1 MAAVS
6 QAYGYANSTV
16 RSTASDQT
24 DVSEQ
29 SAGRSWVGGRKR
41 DWENAFLTK
50 FSDLEAT
57 LQENDRWLALYWD
70 NISGM
75 KGTKKPSM
83 AITAALKTSS
93 AKRRA
98 RSRIDIRDV
107 FAGSMRNTGA
117 GKGGQ
122 LSPVVSRFSTS
133 SRKSLRIAKRRGS
146 SIGGSN
152 SLGMAMAHMAMIPP
166 KSPYLTNVAP
176 PVPPLPPAQRKTSN
190 MSLKSQR
197 SKEAIH
203 KVSDGTL
210 NRSNSAAAKTAA
222 AVKRLQAISGS
233 PPKPQDTT
241 KPAESNGPTQL
252 ATPPSSA
259 NIVSPKAES
268 PQQRARFTPVAP
280 VPTLR
285 DMLLSNHYSPQ
296 KPAPP
301 PQPARSQSSLAGP
314 QYGNID
320 RALNSLS
327 LEAQQQQQQEMRF
340 RVQASSQSSQQSSPE
355 PPRRT
360 HPRSQ
365 SVTSSEG
372 EHEMTK
378 SEEDVREG
386 LQRVQLELDS
396 VKEQSENAEDLDALC
411 RDIDEVESML
421 PPSQP
426 ESQAGDSSASD
437 KEGSEHNAG
446 KRFVDVEIDQKPIS
460 LSLNSAAGTSSESV
474 AADASAKRKHS
485 DEEASQFQQPAG
497 MATAA
502 RAAVGRGRG
511 RGKPRAGLQ
520 AAASGIPRQAMGRGR
535 ANLKVPPRTDSRL
548 NSSSGGIRKLANPP
562 KTRINAPS
570 ATGIRVAEARR
581 KFESPVMP
589 HAPSV
594 QPSTAGKQQGK
605 PQFIS
610 PVAAMR
616 PGYSSI
622 VQTPAA
628 MAAHPTTGGTQVKR
642 GVAQARSVASKPVQK
657 SSTAAMREA
666 ARKAASARKPPGQ
679 SQQPNQPQKPVQ
691 RSGNESLFKSVAPR
705 GSQTSLRS
713 QPSREQLQSKAQS
726 KPPSRN
732 SSSSGGSSAEPQ
744 SAIPIPSSMSRQQ
757 HAGEPGDASSA
768 DAGRWGISSMLS
780 MLSPSSWKSQTAL
793 TPETPTAAPN
803 AHTEGVRSP
812 YDLHS
817 PQNPYKPRPEHGGGH
832 SQLVMPKYQDV
843 SVPLRRSS
851 GRLSDRSQDSVE
863 QADSY
868 ESASEAV
875 EIAGPHH
882 QRLVQVKNGRISGA
896 SSIGSSFFD
905 DESASGTIRKRSF
918 GMGRTQSTPDLPRQL
933 QAEQSAMQTPMA
945 GGLRRK
951 SSTRSNEY
959 TSIIPAGSYSPPE
972 IESDYSDEYS
982 DEEFTPTVK
991 RKKNDFKI
999 PKWATTPELLRGL
1012 EDQSRVN
1019 PDRIFGKVKPIRVNE
1034 IFNRPEDK
1042 EARRKPRNSSMIW
1055 DGNDALT
1062 ADDEL
1067 EYIRRM
1073 GFDS

>member
-1 MAAVS
+1 MATVS
-6 QAYGYANSTV
+6 QAYGYANLTV

-24 DVSEQ
+24 NVSEQ
-29 SAGRSWVGGRKR
+29 STGGSWVGGRKR

-107 FAGSMRNTGA
+107 FAGSMRNTAA
-117 GKGGQ
+117 GRGGQ

-133 SRKSLRIAKRRGS
+133 SRKSLRIAKPRSS
-146 SIGGSN
+146 SIGGTN
-152 SLGMAMAHMAMIPP
+152 SLGMAMAHMAMMPP

-176 PVPPLPPAQRKTSN
+176 PVPPLPPTQRQKSN

-233 PPKPQDTT
+233 PPKPQDTS
-241 KPAESNGPTQL
+241 KPVESNGPTQL

-259 NIVSPKAES
+259 NVVSPKAES

-327 LEAQQQQQQEMRF
+327 LEAQQQQEMRF
-340 RVQASSQSSQQSSPE
+340 RVQPSSQSSQQSSPE

-396 VKEQSENAEDLDALC
+396 VKEQSENGEDLDALC
-411 RDIDEVESML
+411 RDIHEVESML

-437 KEGSEHNAG
+437 KEEPQPNTG

-460 LSLNSAAGTSSESV
+460 LSLNSAAGTSTESV

-485 DEEASQFQQPAG
+485 DEEVSQPQQPAG
-497 MATAA
+497 TATAA

-520 AAASGIPRQAMGRGR
+520 AAASGIPRQAMGRGKT
-535 ANLKVPPRTDSRL
+535 NLRVPPRSDSRL
-548 NSSSGGIRKLANPP
+548 SSSSGGIRKLANPP

-581 KFESPVMP
+581 KFESPAMS
-589 HAPSV
+589 HAPSA
-594 QPSTAGKQQGK
+594 QPSTANKQQGK

-628 MAAHPTTGGTQVKR
+628 MAAHPTAGGTQVKR
-642 GVAQARSVASKPVQK
+642 GVAQARPVASKPLHK

-679 SQQPNQPQKPVQ
+679 PQQPNRSQKPMQ

-705 GSQTSLRS
+705 GSQASLRS
-713 QPSREQLQSKAQS
+713 QPSREQLQPKAQS
-726 KPPSRN
+726 RPPR
-732 SSSSGGSSAEPQ
+732 SSSSSSSAEPQ
-744 SAIPIPSSMSRQQ
+744 SAIPIPSSMSRQH
-757 HAGEPGDASSA
+757 HAEETEDASSA

-793 TPETPTAAPN
+793 TPDTPTAAPN
-803 AHTEGVRSP
+803 AHAEGVRSP

-817 PQNPYKPRPEHGGGH
+817 PQNPYKPRPEHGGEQN
-832 SQLVMPKYQDV
+832 QLVMPKYQDV

-851 GRLSDRSQDSVE
+851 GRLSDHSQDSVE

-875 EIAGPHH
+875 EIGGPHH

-933 QAEQSAMQTPMA
+933 QAEQSVMQTPMA